1 MAGLLADMPERPLLV
16 VSTDMNHYADEE
28 TTRRVDRMALDAL
41 ETLDPAKLF
50 NTVRR
55 NRISM
60 CGIVPAVLVMET
72 LKRLDGLNRIESVGY
87 ATSAEASGD
96 TSRVVGYA
104 GVLLA

>member
-1 MAGLLADMPERPLLV
+1 
-16 VSTDMNHYADEE
+16 MNHYADDH

-41 ETLDPAKLF
+41 ESLDPARLLE
-50 NTVRR
+50 TVRK

-72 LKRLDGLNRIESVGY
+72 LKRLDRLNRIESVGY

-104 GVLLA
+104 GALFA